1 MQIKLKTI
9 VEGYAEGEVIVS
21 KTPISFLGDIDLR
34 TSKVIAYD
42 SNIQGKTI
50 AGKILIMPC
59 GRGSTVG
66 SYVIY
71 ALRKK
76 NLAPSAIITAN
87 PDPVIIVG
95 CIISNIPSAIGIPH
109 KYLNIIKSGYHAYFD
124 GVRGVLVIEKKGHIH
139 SH

>member
-9 VEGYAEGEVIVS
+9 VEGYAEGEVLVS
-21 KTPISFLGDIDLR
+21 RTPISFLGDIDLK
-34 TSKVIAYD
+34 TSKIIAND
-42 SNIQGKTI
+42 SNIRNKTI
-50 AGKILIMPC
+50 AGKILIMPR

-71 ALRKK
+71 ALKK
-76 NLAPSAIITAN
+76 RNLAPSAIITVN

-124 GVRGVLVIEKKGHIH
+124 GIRGVLVIEEKGCIH
-139 SH
+139 SY